1 MYRHPN
7 FFLPIYT
14 FLSRVER
21 EMSISMVNNVQD
33 AMTMD
38 PIDDDFLFMD
48 NTVSDKI
55 CTVVKDD

>member
-1 MYRHPN
+1 
-7 FFLPIYT
+7 
-14 FLSRVER
+14 
-21 EMSISMVNNVQD
+21 MSISMVNNVQD